1 MRHILTYAT
10 RMISLLIAILALIA
24 TGVLGYR
31 VILLLID
38 CKLNPALCLEF
49 LGSATITGIT
59 MAICNYLSEDNMV
72 EREFKNIKDEVNTLT
87 KSIEENTS
95 STIED
100 EE

>member
-1 MRHILTYAT
+1 MRHILTYAI

-38 CKLNPALCLEF
+38 CKFNPALCLEF
-49 LGSATITGIT
+49 LGSAMITGIT
-59 MAICNYLSEDNMV
+59 MAICNYFSEDNLA
-72 EREFKNIKDEVNTLT
+72 EREFKNLKDEVSTLT
-87 KSIEENTS
+87 ITIEENTS